1 MHKTGKYLK
10 SIIYI
15 ISIIFW
21 TSIILGLMKDD
32 NTSFFTKISQSPSFA
47 VKFICLE
54 IAILVGLILFE
65 WTIFKWD
72 LLEKIHLRKIQ
83 EMKIVRFFSKYV
95 SSYLIYLLAVIVVIL
110 NISLMFDNVVWGDEA
125 FSANTA
131 KNSLY
136 GVIEILYYCDN
147 HPPLHYIWIK
157 LFGDIF
163 GHSIPVY
170 HLASLVP
177 FIIGIILV
185 VTVVRKEFG
194 NIPACFFVV
203 ISGLGASCLEYNLEI
218 RMYSLAFLGVL
229 GAFYCSYRVICTG
242 KKSAWIG
249 MVLWALEAAYSHYYA
264 LVAVGVMLFFT
275 GIAVWIKNGGKYWIK
290 GLAAIIVF
298 LIGYAPWLYFL
309 FTAIKN
315 ISGNWW
321 MTDILGLNQ
330 TIEMIMGYKGLS
342 ACIFPIVLVLL
353 VILLIFES
361 KLIKIETVEG
371 KNDIVFNKPSIKG
384 WSNEMYAIVVGV
396 ATIIGTV
403 AFAYFLSYAMKPMLA
418 QRYMYPLS
426 AVTFI
431 ILVVELNRIFAL
443 TRKYEEKIGKKT
455 LRIIVKGFALAFLS
469 LFLVIGIDNYKNYRA
484 VAIDQDN
491 KTKATLNLIGEPG
504 DDTMFVTNG
513 VKHLG
518 WTIFPCYFPET
529 EFVNANCYGATK
541 DKFWYFNPV
550 PITEEEQM
558 NLAKAGYEIISYG
571 QMQISQYP
579 FFLYYVE
586 R

>member
-1 MHKTGKYLK
+1 MHKTKKYLK

-15 ISIIFW
+15 ISMIFW
-21 TSIILGLMKDD
+21 TSIVLGLMKDD
-32 NTSFFTKISQSPSFA
+32 DTSFFTKISQSPSFT

-54 IAILVGLILFE
+54 IVILVGLILFE
-65 WTIFKWD
+65 RIIIKMD
-72 LLEKIHLRKIQ
+72 LIEKINLRKIQ
-83 EMKIVRFFSKYV
+83 DMKIVRFFSKYV
-95 SSYLIYLLAVIVVIL
+95 SPYLIYLLAVIVVIL

-136 GVIEILYYCDN
+136 GVIEILYYYDN

-163 GHSIPVY
+163 GHSIPIY

-177 FIIGIILV
+177 FIIGIVLV

-194 NIPACFFVV
+194 NIPAAFFVV

-229 GAFYCSYRVICTG
+229 GAFYCSYRVISTG
-242 KKSAWIG
+242 KKAAWIG

-264 LVAVGVMLFFT
+264 LVAVGVLLFFT
-275 GIAVWIKNGGKYWIK
+275 GIAVWIRNGGKYWIK
-290 GLAAIIVF
+290 GLVAIIVF

-342 ACIFPIVLVLL
+342 VCIFPIVLVLL
-353 VILLIFES
+353 FILLIVEC

-371 KNDIVFNKPSIKG
+371 KKDIVFNKPSIKE

-403 AFAYFLSYAMKPMLA
+403 GFAYLLSYAMKPMLA

-431 ILVVELNRIFAL
+431 ILVIELSRIFAL
-443 TRKYEEKIGKKT
+443 AKKYEEKIGKKT
-455 LRIIVKGFALAFLS
+455 LRFIVKGFALTFLS
-469 LFLVIGIDNYKNYRA
+469 LFLVIGIDNYKNYRDLS
-484 VAIDQDN
+484 IDQSI
-491 KTKATLNLIGEPG
+491 KTNATLNVIGKPG
-504 DDTMFVTNG
+504 EDTMFVTNG

-518 WTIFPCYFPET
+518 WTIFPCYFPGT
-529 EFVNANCYGATK
+529 EFINGTCYGATK
-541 DKFWYFNPV
+541 DKFWYFNPT
-550 PITEEEQM
+550 PIGEEDVKRLTEM
-558 NLAKAGYEIISYG
+558 GYDVISYG
-571 QMQISQYP
+571 QMQISQYE
-579 FFLYYVE
+579 FSLYYIE
-586 R
+586 K